1 MSNVPVTAED
11 LYLYTMQLLDD
22 SEQQRL
28 EEFLKQSPE
37 ARAELANVRSD
48 LGLLAMSVEVQ
59 APSASSRQRLLN
71 EVARERR
78 TTPSTASATPSTDA
92 ETAPVPDQ
100 RKVAPIRTESY
111 EEPEAPLP
119 LRPSSV
125 DDSAPAGNRG
135 FFSTVTPWLGW
146 AVAAAMTITAWDFY
160 RKNEAMN
167 DLVASANATSA
178 RAIATSAEAQ
188 AVLDTMRSGASQ
200 RFVLTK
206 QNTQPNPSARVTY
219 LAESGSLVLQGSN
232 LESLPPS
239 KTYELWLIPV
249 GEGRQPIPAG
259 TFKPDD
265 HGFASILLP
274 DLPKGVIAGTFG
286 VTMEDDGG
294 AQTPTLPILMIG
306 S

>member
-11 LYLYTMQLLDD
+11 LYLYAMQLLDEA
-22 SEQQRL
+22 EQQRL
-28 EEFLKQSPE
+28 EEFLKNSPE
-37 ARAELANVRSD
+37 ARAELVNVRND
-48 LGLLAMSVEVQ
+48 LGLLAMSVELQ
-59 APSASSRQRLLN
+59 EPSPSSRQRLLN

-78 TTPSTASATPSTDA
+78 TALSTASADTEAAS
-92 ETAPVPDQ
+92 VPDL
-100 RKVAPIRTESY
+100 RKITPIRPESY
-111 EEPEAPLP
+111 LESEVSLP

-125 DDSAPAGNRG
+125 DDSATANNRG

-167 DLVASANATSA
+167 NQVASANATSA
-178 RAIATSAEAQ
+178 RVIAASAEAQ
-188 AVLDTMRSGASQ
+188 AVLDTIRSGASQ

-219 LAESGSLVLQGSN
+219 LAESGSLVFQGSN

-249 GEGRQPIPAG
+249 GEGRQPIAAG

-265 HGFASILLP
+265 HGFASIILP

>member
-1 MSNVPVTAED
+1 MSNIPVTAED
-11 LYLYTMQLLDD
+11 LYLYAMQLLDEA
-22 SEQQRL
+22 EQQRL

-48 LGLLAMSVEVQ
+48 LGMLAMTVESH
-59 APSASSRQRLLN
+59 APSASSRQRLLK
-71 EVARERR
+71 EMAREPR
-78 TTPSTASATPSTDA
+78 TVPSTTSATQTADTEAASASDL
-92 ETAPVPDQ
+92 
-100 RKVAPIRTESY
+100 RKVTPIRPESY
-111 EEPEAPLP
+111 EESVVPLP
-119 LRPSSV
+119 VRSSSV
-125 DDSAPAGNRG
+125 DDSTPTSRG

-167 DLVASANATSA
+167 DQVAFANATSA

-188 AVLDTMRSGASQ
+188 TVLDTIRSGAAQ

-219 LAESGSLVLQGSN
+219 LAENGSLVFQGSN

-249 GEGRQPIPAG
+249 GEGRKPIPAG
-259 TFKPDD
+259 TFKPDG

-274 DLPKGVIAGTFG
+274 DLPKGVVAGTFG

>member
-11 LYLYTMQLLDD
+11 LYLYAMQLLDEA
-22 SEQQRL
+22 EQQRL

-37 ARAELANVRSD
+37 ARAELANIRSD
-48 LGLLAMSVEVQ
+48 LGLLAMTVEQ
-59 APSASSRQRLLN
+59 EAPSASSRQRLLE

-78 TTPSTASATPSTDA
+78 AAPSTETDA
-92 ETAPVPDQ
+92 VPLPD
-100 RKVAPIRTESY
+100 RHKIAPIRPESY
-111 EEPEAPLP
+111 KEPEVSLP
-119 LRPSSV
+119 LRTSSS
-125 DDSAPAGNRG
+125 DDSAEAGKRG
-135 FFSTVTPWLGW
+135 FLSTVTPWLGW

-167 DLVASANATSA
+167 DQVASANATSA
-178 RAIATSAEAQ
+178 RVIAASAEAQ
-188 AVLDTMRSGASQ
+188 AVLDTIRSGASQ

-206 QNTQPNPSARVTY
+206 QNTQPNPSARVIY
-219 LAESGSLVLQGSN
+219 LAESGSLVFQGSN

-259 TFKPDD
+259 TFKPDE